1 MISIKHRFSG
11 ATLCEFDVETV
22 KEAVLLAIKKC
33 INLSGSNL
41 SYSNLRGSDL
51 RGSDLSYSNLRGS
64 DLSGSNLSGSNLSGS
79 DLSYSNLSGSDLS
92 GSNIEGEKIT
102 INPLSISGLR
112 YWCLITDGFMRLG
125 CKRFSHSEWSAF
137 SNEHI
142 EEMDTHALEFW
153 SQWKEPLLSM
163 CATHANKKI
172 EEV

>member
-1 MISIKHRFSG
+1 MIAIKYRFTG
-11 ATLCEFDVETV
+11 ATICEFDVKTI
-22 KEAVLLAIKKC
+22 KEAVAYAVEQKINLSGSDLSGIDLSGSDLSGS
-33 INLSGSNL
+33 NLSGSNL

-51 RGSDLSYSNLRGS
+51 
-64 DLSGSNLSGSNLSGS
+64 SGSSLR
-79 DLSYSNLSGSDLS
+79 